1 MEPKVWDEE
10 RTRQW
15 KDKAVEI
22 VARIER
28 AVQSDHDSL
37 EPVLGRLM
45 QPQSSVRTHMAA
57 RRAVASLVELISTLV
72 VGAPPVDDLLE
83 EIYQDLNVPLT
94 QRCLLRAVTLDAFSH
109 VRRVSL
115 PAGSAW
121 HEMEDAPFVQTDIFA
136 LPAFG
141 DPSSALALLSN
152 RTSLARFC
160 TLIEKTGFVGEHSV
174 ALLSVPLNVSSL
186 HRVDVMRAIM
196 SMVGTAEAID
206 NPSASAAPPPER
218 AVSILSAHVPQQRG
232 PFLIAGIRVRKSS
245 PDQLFH
251 DIVADPMATP
261 MDPIDRTVRMVQW
274 RMSASQAIIQA
285 GLRGT
290 DLVLRPPASPVRAQ
304 SQARAMG
311 MVHEMFGRLAGRPF
325 LRMDFEHVR
334 HRDLP
339 SSPTMM
345 ALSAFGLGGQRL
357 ATTRA
362 VSLFDVGLGEDFQ
375 DVLQEECQPSSC
387 HPASMTRQE
396 LMENYETH
404 HSKEGEIEIHR
415 LLGPTTGGP
424 VTPDGE

>member
-1 MEPKVWDEE
+1 MEPNVWNNNIA
-10 RTRQW
+10 QHW
-15 KDKAVEI
+15 KAQAVEV

-37 EPVLGRLM
+37 EPVLGRLLH
-45 QPQSSVRTHMAA
+45 PESSVRTHMAA
-57 RRAVASLVELISTLV
+57 RRAVASIVELVASLPSS
-72 VGAPPVDDLLE
+72 APPVDDLLE
-83 EIYQDLNVPLT
+83 DIYQDLSVPLT
-94 QRCLLRAVTLDAFSH
+94 QRCLLRAVILDAFSH

-141 DPSSALALLSN
+141 DPTSALSLLSD
-152 RTSLARFC
+152 RSSLARFC
-160 TLIEKTGFVGEHSV
+160 NLIEKTGFVGEHSV
-174 ALLSVPLNVSSL
+174 ALLSVPLSVGSL
-186 HRVDVMRAIM
+186 QRVDVMRAIM
-196 SMVGTAEAID
+196 SMVATAESID
-206 NPSASAAPPPER
+206 SPGTSSPTPER
-218 AVSILSAHVPQQRG
+218 AINVLSAHVPQQRG
-232 PFLIAGIRVRKSS
+232 PFLVAGIRVRRSAAGRV
-245 PDQLFH
+245 LR
-251 DIVADPMATP
+251 DIAADPLATA
-261 MDPIDRTVRMVQW
+261 MDPVDRTVRMVHW
-274 RMSASQAIIQA
+274 RSVASLAIIQA
-285 GLRGT
+285 GLRAT
-290 DLVLRPPASPVRAQ
+290 NLVLRPPASPVRAQ
-304 SQARAMG
+304 SQARALG

-345 ALSAFGLGGQRL
+345 ALSAFGPDGQRL

-396 LMENYETH
+396 LMEDYETRH
-404 HSKEGEIEIHR
+404 QKGGEIEIHR
-415 LLGPTTGGP
+415 LLGPITGGT